1 LEGVEFDMDFAKLSQ
16 NEKLATYGAIAVV
29 VGGLVGYSYGL
40 TILAVLAA
48 VAMLV
53 IVFLPQMSAGTKLPG
68 SKGSLMLIAGGVAGV
83 VLVLALLLYIGT
95 IFTAFNFRD
104 LFFLVAVAGGVV
116 MAWAGW
122 QEFQS
127 EGGKF
132 QVGTTTTAAGSTP
145 AATTPAATT
154 DTPAARPVDSS
165 VETVPPAEEP
175 RPVDTSAPADAPRS
189 DDSFGS
195 SDREDRPN
203 P

>member
-1 LEGVEFDMDFAKLSQ
+1 MDFAKLGQ
-16 NEKLATYGAIAVV
+16 NEKLATYGAIAVI

-48 VAMLV
+48 VAMLI
-53 IVFLPQMSAGTKLPG
+53 IVFLPQMSAGTSLPG

-83 VLVLALLLYIGT
+83 VLVLALLLYVGT
-95 IFTAFNFRD
+95 IFTAFNLRD
-104 LFFLVAVAGGVV
+104 LFFLIAVAGGVV

-132 QVGTTTTAAGSTP
+132 QIGTAPAAAGGTAVASTPPP
-145 AATTPAATT
+145 AATD
-154 DTPAARPVDSS
+154 DTAARPVDAS
-165 VETVPPAEEP
+165 VETAQPVEEP
-175 RPVDTSAPADAPRS
+175 RRVDPSPAADAPRS
-189 DDSFGS
+189 DDGFGS
-195 SDREDRPN
+195 TDREDRPN